1 MWFIL
6 LTRVLLPHSDSIM
19 TQIPAQQTNKPSTS
33 GWGGLIEKVNSATDL
48 PTFHQEM
55 LNLQCKIV
63 TAEYG
68 AFWVKGPDDK
78 LMILNSWPNPLEGD
92 QVASAI
98 RDLLGQSAQ
107 SGFERQ
113 TSHVLKV
120 APEGQEGQAN
130 IGAHVFVTVLRASGK
145 IAGVITA
152 VADCQDPNLIAT
164 TSPMRELAAG
174 LYEVFVQRESA
185 KQANEEAQTVR
196 NAVALLGT
204 TQEAEGFTGASMN
217 LVNELARQLNCSR
230 VTLGWIKGRGIHV
243 IAMSDTEEL
252 KRHSEYVRLMEV
264 AMGECLDQQQPVV
277 YPIPANAEPVL
288 AQAVVYSHKKLL
300 ANDKGSYITSI
311 PLRLRDEWVGVLT
324 LEREDEPFDG
334 ILVTQLQLIA
344 DVAAPQLADR
354 YESDRWLIGHA
365 WNSVKW
371 FASYAV
377 GPKHVGWKMLSIL
390 VMAALIYVF
399 VGSMPYKIS
408 ADFTMEAQSKRI
420 IPAPYEGDLGEV
432 RVRPGAQVAAGD
444 VLAVLN
450 TTELKLQ
457 LGEAVSQLHVYSLQR
472 QQARA
477 ENKIA
482 EAQQAQAAIMQTRA
496 RINLLQ
502 YQIDKST
509 IRSPIDGVVLTGD
522 WYDKVGG
529 VVEKGKA
536 MFEVAPLTD
545 LTPTLRVAEQDIDT
559 IESYIHQTGGL
570 PTGSLT
576 TRSQPDQDFKFYVRQ
591 IVPLA
596 TPVKGKNVFEVRSRF
611 AGEKWSATTRYEEND
626 TVVHNDILYR
636 AARASGPLPDDTDPT
651 QSVEPGTDDD
661 VWQRANWLRPGMEG
675 LARVDM
681 GKRKIWWI
689 ATHRIADMIRLWM
702 WW

>member
-1 MWFIL
+1 
-6 LTRVLLPHSDSIM
+6 M
-19 TQIPAQQTNKPSTS
+19 TQIPAQQNSKPSNK
-33 GWGGLIEKVNSATDL
+33 GWGGLIEKVNNAPDL
-48 PTFHQEM
+48 MTFHQEM
-55 LNLQCKIV
+55 LDLQCKIV
-63 TAEYG
+63 AAEYG
-68 AFWVKGPDDK
+68 AFWVKGPDGK
-78 LMILNSWPNPLEGD
+78 PIILNSWPNKLEGN
-92 QVASAI
+92 QIAQAV
-98 RDLLGQSAQ
+98 RELLQQSAQ

-120 APEGQEGQAN
+120 SPEGQEDEPG
-130 IGAHVFVTVLRASGK
+130 IGAHVFVTILRAAGQT
-145 IAGVITA
+145 AGVTTV
-152 VADCQDPNLIAT
+152 VADCHDASIINAT
-164 TSPMRELAAG
+164 VPMRELAAG

-185 KQANEEAQTVR
+185 RQAQADAQNVR

-204 TQEAEGFTGASMN
+204 TQEAEGFTGAALN
-217 LVNELARQLNCSR
+217 LVNELARQLKCSR
-230 VTLGWIKGRGIHV
+230 VTLGWVKGRGINV
-243 IAMSDTEEL
+243 VAMSDTEEL

-277 YPIPANAEPVL
+277 YPVPENAEQLL
-288 AQAVVYSHKKLL
+288 AEAVVYSHKKLL
-300 ANDKGSYITSI
+300 ANDKGSHIVSI
-311 PLRLRDEWVGVLT
+311 PLRLRDEWIGVLT
-324 LEREDEPFDG
+324 LEREDAFDG
-334 ILVTQLQLIA
+334 MLVTQLQLIS

-354 YESDRWLIGHA
+354 FESDRWLVGHA
-365 WNSVKW
+365 WKSIKW
-371 FASYAV
+371 LASYLV
-377 GPKHVGWKMLSIL
+377 GPKHVGWKMLSIAI
-390 VMAALIYVF
+390 MIALIYVF
-399 VGSMPYKIS
+399 IGSMPYKIS

-420 IPAPYEGDLGEV
+420 IPAPYEGDLAEV
-432 RVRPGAQVAAGD
+432 RIRPGADVKAGE
-444 VLAVLN
+444 VLAILN

-472 QQARA
+472 QKARA

-482 EAQQAQAAIMQTRA
+482 EAQQAEAAIGQTQA
-496 RINLLQ
+496 KINLLQ

-545 LTPTLRVAEQDIDT
+545 LIPILRISEQDIDT
-559 IESYIHQTGGL
+559 IESSIHETGGL

-576 TRSQPDQDFKFYVRQ
+576 TRSQPDQDFKFLVRQ

-596 TPVKGKNVFEVRSRF
+596 TPVNGQNVFEIRSRF
-611 AGEKWSATTRYEEND
+611 ATDDWSATADYAEND
-626 TVVHNDILYR
+626 TVVFNGILYR
-636 AARASGPLPDDTDPT
+636 AADDSGPG
-651 QSVEPGTDDD
+651 SRAGVVEPGTDDK

-681 GKRKIWWI
+681 GKRRIWWV
-689 ATHRIADMIRLWM
+689 ATHRITDMIRLWM

>member
-1 MWFIL
+1 
-6 LTRVLLPHSDSIM
+6 M
-19 TQIPAQQTNKPSTS
+19 TQIPAQQTNKPSAQ

-55 LNLQCKIV
+55 HNLQCKIV

-78 LMILNSWPNPLEGD
+78 PLILNSWPNQLDGD
-92 QVASAI
+92 QIATAI

-120 APEGQEGQAN
+120 SPEGQEGEAN

-145 IAGVITA
+145 VAGVITA

-185 KQANEEAQTVR
+185 RQANQEAQTVR

-204 TQEAEGFTGASMN
+204 TQEAEGFIGAGLN

-230 VTLGWIKGRGIHV
+230 VTLGWIKGRGINV
-243 IAMSDTEEL
+243 MAMSDTEEL
-252 KRHSEYVRLMEV
+252 KRHSEYIRLMEV
-264 AMGECLDQQQPVV
+264 AMGECLDQQQPVA
-277 YPIPANAEPVL
+277 YPIPQNAEPML
-288 AQAVVYSHKKLL
+288 AEAVVYSHKKLL
-300 ANDKGSYITSI
+300 ANNKGSHITSI
-311 PLRLRDEWVGVLT
+311 PLRLRDEWVGVVT
-324 LEREDEPFDG
+324 LEREEEPFDG
-334 ILVTQLQLIA
+334 LLITQLQLIA
-344 DVAAPQLADR
+344 DVVAPQLADR
-354 YESDRWLIGHA
+354 YESDRWLVGHA

-371 FASYAV
+371 LASYAV
-377 GPKHVGWKMLSIL
+377 GPKHVGWKLLSIL
-390 VMAALIYVF
+390 VMAVLIYVF
-399 VGSMPYKIS
+399 VGSMSYKIS
-408 ADFTMEAQSKRI
+408 ADFTMDAQSKRI
-420 IPAPYEGDLGEV
+420 IPAPYEGDLGQV
-432 RVRPGAQVAAGD
+432 RVRPGAQVVAGD
-444 VLAVLN
+444 VLAILN

-457 LGEAVSQLHVYSLQR
+457 LGEAVSQLHMYSLQR
-472 QQARA
+472 QKARA
-477 ENKIA
+477 EAKIA
-482 EAQQAQAAIMQTRA
+482 EAQQAQAAVMQTQA

-536 MFEVAPLTD
+536 MFEVAPLTN
-545 LTPTLRVAEQDIDT
+545 LTPTLRISEQDIDT
-559 IESYIHQTGGL
+559 LENYIHTTGGL

-591 IVPLA
+591 ILPLA
-596 TPVKGKNVFEVRSRF
+596 TPVNGENVFEVRSRF
-611 AGEKWSATTRYEEND
+611 ASKKWSNTAHYEAND
-626 TVVHNDILYR
+626 TVVHEGILYR
-636 AARASGPLPDDTDPT
+636 AAQSSGPPPEARQAPENSKT
-651 QSVEPGTDDD
+651 SEGSIIPGTDDT

-681 GKRKIWWI
+681 GKRKIWWV
-689 ATHRIADMIRLWM
+689 ATHRLADMIRLWM